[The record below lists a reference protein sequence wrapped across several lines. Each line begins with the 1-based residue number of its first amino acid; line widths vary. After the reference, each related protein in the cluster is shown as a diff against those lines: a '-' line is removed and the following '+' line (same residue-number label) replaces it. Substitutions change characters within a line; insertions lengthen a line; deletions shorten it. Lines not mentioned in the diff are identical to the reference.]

1 MNYYL
6 CIDNFN
12 GMIALTIGKV
22 YTSTKETVWSSS
34 FFKGDIDLVWVVND
48 LGYEDGYARN
58 VYFRKV
64 EFIDP
69 DNENFQMRDATTGEL
84 LAYLTK
90 NKEKR
95 L

>member
-1 MNYYL
+1 MNNYL
-6 CIDNFN
+6 CIDNLN
-12 GMIALTIGKV
+12 DILSALTVGKV
-22 YTSTKETVWSSS
+22 YTSTKETN
-34 FFKGDIDLVWVVND
+34 DLIWVIND
-48 LGYEDGYARN
+48 LGYKNLYARD

>member
-1 MNYYL
+1 MNNYL

-12 GMIALTIGKV
+12 GMLALTIGKV
-22 YTSTKETVWSSS
+22 YTSTKETE
-34 FFKGDIDLVWVVND
+34 DLIWVIND

-58 VYFRKV
+58 IYFRKV

>member
-12 GMIALTIGKV
+12 DMLDLTIGKV
-22 YTSTKETVWSSS
+22 YTSTKESVWSSS

-64 EFIDP
+64 ESIDS
-69 DNENFQMRDATTGEL
+69 DNKNFQVKDAKIGEL
-84 LAYLTK
+84 LAYLSK
-90 NKEKR
+90 NKED
-95 L
+95 

>member
-1 MNYYL
+1 MNNYL
-6 CIDNFN
+6 CVDNFN
-12 GMIALTIGKV
+12 GMLALTIGKV
-22 YTSTKETVWSSS
+22 YTSTKETE
-34 FFKGDIDLVWVVND
+34 DLIWVIND
-48 LGYEDGYARN
+48 LGYKEGYGKKEH
-58 VYFRKV
+58 FRKV

>member
-1 MNYYL
+1 MNNYL
-6 CIDNFN
+6 CVDNFN
-12 GMIALTIGKV
+12 YILSALTIGKV
-22 YTSTKETVWSSS
+22 YTSTKETED
-34 FFKGDIDLVWVVND
+34 FIWVIND
-48 LGYEDGYARN
+48 LGYENIYARN